1 MTFRRF
7 IPSVIA
13 YHPFLRPQTARVAF
27 SHHSACNF
35 MPECLTTLT
44 AHLSGF
50 QQKRLALV
58 QLVLEN
64 AVVKAPPEQQHKLRE
79 DAGEYAEKYGV
90 DSHGFSSCRGFL
102 TNPNGSE
109 G

>member
-1 MTFRRF
+1 
-7 IPSVIA
+7 
-13 YHPFLRPQTARVAF
+13 
-27 SHHSACNF
+27 
-35 MPECLTTLT
+35 MPECLVSLT

-64 AVVKAPPEQQHKLRE
+64 AVVESPPEQQHELRE
-79 DAGEYAEKYGV
+79 NAGEYAEKYGV
-90 DSHGFSSCRGFL
+90 YNHAFSSCRGFL